1 MKLKIG
7 ENIRRFRRDAD
18 LTQQQFAEQMGV
30 TCQSVSRWENGETY
44 PDTELLPAIAD
55 YFHVSVDRLM
65 GVSVVNVASRPSER
79 SAFTSAFIFSAS
91 SSE

>member
-30 TCQSVSRWENGETY
+30 TYQSVSRWENGETY

-55 YFHVSVDRLM
+55 YFHIS
-65 GVSVVNVASRPSER
+65 G
-79 SAFTSAFIFSAS
+79 
-91 SSE
+91 